1 MFNIVAIV
9 TSIIKTDLLA
19 LYNTS
24 YTITQVNRRDDN
36 AYNSGKILDNDSYQ
50 KYTLIHIS
58 RCSSSFFYY
67 RKITQNK
74 KVFRKKLLIHKTDNL
89 KFIEWISPSYYNYQ
103 L

>member
-9 TSIIKTDLLA
+9 TLIKTDLLA

-36 AYNSGKILDNDSYQ
+36 AYNFGKILDNDSYQ
-50 KYTLIHIS
+50 KYTLKHIS

-74 KVFRKKLLIHKTDNL
+74 KVFL
-89 KFIEWISPSYYNYQ
+89 KRS
-103 L
+103 